1 MYNPNNSKYLT
12 VAHAKSNNGQRDV
25 RIILDID
32 TNIFYTL
39 DDDKNFIQIGSSTG
53 GGSIIG
59 GSVIN
64 NNLILNIS
72 DGSTITI
79 PNICEFTLGELNQ
92 QINNVIN
99 QLQQYVQTYVQS
111 LECCPEPTPTPIKFG
126 AVRCSMTPYHF
137 CNYTY
142 DDGEVWMRLKIN
154 TNNINEIEY
163 YNPKLGHNPADYLD
177 RYINPLNY
185 IN

>member
-79 PNICEFTLGELNQ
+79 PNICECC
-92 QINNVIN
+92 VI
-99 QLQQYVQTYVQS
+99 
-111 LECCPEPTPTPIKFG
+111 PPPTPTPIKFG